1 MIAEFIALK
10 IHGLP
15 YVKQRMLLSIVVLE
29 SNTEYKLIGYRE
41 VCFYLQV
48 SIIKVQ
54 GVNIY
59 LTLRNCKLGPVL
71 ISQDLS
77 PRNAFANY
85 PGVEPLSCAYK
96 SENLQSLSPPLVSLA
111 P

>member
-10 IHGLP
+10 IDGLP
-15 YVKQRMLLSIVVLE
+15 NVKQRMLLSSVVLE
-29 SNTEYKLIGYRE
+29 SNTEYKLIGYWE
-41 VCFYLQV
+41 FWLYLQV
-48 SIIKVQ
+48 STIKVQ

-59 LTLRNCKLGPVL
+59 LTLRNFKLGPVL
-71 ISQDLS
+71 TSQYLS
-77 PRNAFANY
+77 PRHAFANY

-96 SENLQSLSPPLVSLA
+96 SENLQNLSPPAVSLA